1 MRYRAYLLPTAL
13 AVLVLLSGCLAPL
26 QTDGGSDDGAAAGPA
41 TISASGSGDVTAE
54 ADLAVIS
61 VSVTATADSANAA
74 RERVAEDADRMRQAL
89 RDAGVPDDAV
99 ETTAYR
105 VDPQYDHSG
114 GNPEVVGYRAV
125 HTYSVEV
132 EPARAGEIVDV
143 AVGNGANEVGH
154 VAFTLTEETRAELRQ
169 QAIER
174 AMDAARTDAETLA
187 SASNLTLGEVRSAS
201 TDGSNS
207 PMYYDRAAAETAAGG
222 STSFEPGP
230 VTVTAT
236 VSVTYEAE

>member
-1 MRYRAYLLPTAL
+1 MRYRAHLLPTAL
-13 AVLVLLSGCLAPL
+13 AALVLLSGCLAPL

-41 TISASGSGDVTAE
+41 TISASGSGEVTAE

-61 VSVTATADSANAA
+61 VSVTATADSADAA
-74 RERVAEDADRMRQAL
+74 RKQVAEDADRMRQAL

-99 ETTAYR
+99 ETTDYR
-105 VDPQYDHSG
+105 VDAQYDHSKESR
-114 GNPEVVGYRAV
+114 EVVGYRAV

-143 AVGNGANEVGH
+143 AVGNGASEVGN

-174 AMDAARTDAETLA
+174 AMDAARTDAETMA
-187 SASNLTLGEVRSAS
+187 SASNLTLGDVRSAS
-201 TDGSNS
+201 TDGSNQ
-207 PMYYDRAAAETAAGG
+207 PMYYDRAVAETAAGG